1 MEILAS
7 ARQPRLAMLDPQA
20 DAVTGPKEVIST
32 AQLDT
37 ILRLVAGEGGKTSAT
52 LQQNKP
58 ELAAPRDLLKP
69 QDTGVLRSWLESLRL
84 DSSFADSVDTLYS
97 QVEQAVTK
105 ELSLRSDEQR
115 DPGFDIS
122 GYSNR
127 MTALLV
133 QAIVLMSSLR
143 TADTELSTQLSLVSF
158 EAVKFTAAA
167 MEREGMAA
175 LSSSISG
182 AAFQFAVTG
191 VGAKTSLDG
200 LQQQRSALKFNGS
213 KVNNATKELG
223 GMQDALKRPNV
234 ASMGSQADSLNK
246 VDLKPNAQVK
256 PGSAGTDSV
265 ENLRSAGANSGSRDI
280 ELAPSNKQFSE
291 EHTAALGNPSN
302 GLSAQQLDESM
313 ALELNRLSGQGRYAV
328 GQAIMQSSHA
338 VNSMAMAGGTFA
350 AALERSDQQISQ
362 ASSRVADN
370 ASQETR
376 ESSRKSD
383 TIIQDL
389 IRMVDAVNQSRSAA
403 MGAIAGN
410 IRA

>member
-7 ARQPRLAMLDPQA
+7 ARQPRLAMLDQQA
-20 DAVTGPKEVIST
+20 DAVTGQKEVISA
-32 AQLDT
+32 AQLDA
-37 ILRLVAGEGGKTSAT
+37 ILRQVGELGSTLAT

-58 ELAAPRDLLKP
+58 ELTVPRDLLKP

-84 DSSFADSVDTLYS
+84 DSTFSKSVDTLYS
-97 QVEQAVTK
+97 QVEQAVK
-105 ELSLRSDEQR
+105 KDLSLRSEDPR
-115 DPGFDIS
+115 DSGFDIS

-158 EAVKFTAAA
+158 EAVKFTAAS

-191 VGAKTSLDG
+191 IGAKTSLDG
-200 LQQQRSALKFNGS
+200 LQQQRSALKFNGL
-213 KVNNATKELG
+213 KANNATKELR

-234 ASMGSQADSLNK
+234 ASMGPQADSLNK
-246 VDLKPNAQVK
+246 IDLKPNVQVK
-256 PGSAGTDSV
+256 PGTSSV
-265 ENLRSAGANSGSRDI
+265 DNLRPAVANPVSGETSAYDLSS
-280 ELAPSNKQFSE
+280 SNKLLSK
-291 EHTAALGNPSN
+291 EHSAALGNPN
-302 GLSAQQLDESM
+302 HGLSAQQMDESI
-313 ALELNRLSGQGRYAV
+313 ALESNRLSGQGRHAV
-328 GQAIMQSSHA
+328 GQAIMQSSAA

-383 TIIQDL
+383 TIIQ
-389 IRMVDAVNQSRSAA
+389 
-403 MGAIAGN
+403 
-410 IRA
+410 